1 MNCWVLGVVTTR
13 PPRLTQMITIV
24 TAVISA
30 LSAILGSVTAQ
41 WILHRTTWHREYRTH
56 QINALHAF
64 ADEWTKIYRSHNWA
78 ICQNLPVGD
87 PYDVYD
93 PNILANLNTHLLK
106 LILVIPK
113 EGAEIA
119 NQAYK
124 ALQSHL
130 TDDKPVA
137 RSDSLGPLLDW
148 GLKNLKPPEA

>member
-1 MNCWVLGVVTTR
+1 M
-13 PPRLTQMITIV
+13 
-24 TAVISA
+24 
-30 LSAILGSVTAQ
+30 
-41 WILHRTTWHREYRTH
+41 
-56 QINALHAF
+56 
-64 ADEWTKIYRSHNWA
+64 
-78 ICQNLPVGD
+78 
-87 PYDVYD
+87 YD

-130 TDDKPVA
+130 TDDKPIA
-137 RSDSLGPLLDW
+137 RSYGLGSLLDW